1 MKAPNK
7 SSDALNTRE
16 AKGLAEGNGTSG
28 DGRMGDDSPF
38 TCDAQL

>member
-28 DGRMGDDSPF
+28 DNKIEEASVFILP
-38 TCDAQL
+38 L